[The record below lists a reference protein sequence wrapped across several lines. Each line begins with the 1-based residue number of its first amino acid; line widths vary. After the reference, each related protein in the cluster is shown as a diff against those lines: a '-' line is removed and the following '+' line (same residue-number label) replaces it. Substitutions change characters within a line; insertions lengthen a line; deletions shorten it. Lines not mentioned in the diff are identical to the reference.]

1 MVIEKITG
9 FVDYIYSLPL
19 MYQNIFT
26 VAIYMLLIF
35 IYSIFIW
42 KVHKVISRKDI
53 ISLNLRQYN
62 SVDHPTLNKF
72 FAGILYFIEYIII
85 LPFLILFWYILFAL
99 VLVLFSD
106 IASLEQVLL
115 LSAAVVGSI
124 RLLAYYNHEISAE
137 VAKLLPFT
145 ILAIT
150 LLSHKL
156 VDFTRLNELTGNM
169 QESIVFVGYVL
180 LFIVSLEIVLRFL
193 DLFKRIIVDGK
204 D

>member
-1 MVIEKITG
+1 MIVEKISG

-26 VAIYMLLIF
+26 VATYMILIF
-35 IYSIFIW
+35 IYAIFIS
-42 KVHKVISRKDI
+42 KVYRLISKKDI
-53 ISLNLRQYN
+53 ISLNLQQYN
-62 SVDHPTLNKF
+62 SFDHPSLNKL
-72 FAGILYFIEYIII
+72 FAGILYFIEYIIL

-99 VLVLFSD
+99 ALILFSD
-106 IASLEQVLL
+106 IGSLDQVLL

-124 RLLAYYNHEISAE
+124 RLLAYYNNEISAE
-137 VAKLLPFT
+137 VAKLVPFT

-150 LLSHKL
+150 LLSHKII
-156 VDFTRLNELTGNM
+156 DISKFREFMGNM
-169 QESIVFVGYVL
+169 QESIIFVGYVL
-180 LFIVSLEIVLRFL
+180 LFIVCLEIILRFL

>member
-1 MVIEKITG
+1 MVIELINN
-9 FVDYIYSLPL
+9 FLAYVYSLPEI
-19 MYQNIFT
+19 YQNIFT
-26 VAIYMLLIF
+26 VAVYMILIF
-35 IYSIFIW
+35 IYSTFIW

-62 SVDHPTLNKF
+62 SFDHPTLNKL
-72 FAGILYFIEYIII
+72 FAGILYFIEYIIV

-99 VLVLFSD
+99 VLVFFSE
-106 IASLEQVLL
+106 IASIEQILL

-150 LLSHKL
+150 LLSHKFIDVARFNETINVIGDFAIFVVYAL
-156 VDFTRLNELTGNM
+156 V
-169 QESIVFVGYVL
+169 
-180 LFIVSLEIVLRFL
+180 FIIFLEIILRFL
-193 DLFKRIIVDGK
+193 DLFKRIIVDK

>member
-1 MVIEKITG
+1 MIVEKISG

-26 VAIYMLLIF
+26 VATYMILIF
-35 IYSIFIW
+35 IYAIFIS
-42 KVHKVISRKDI
+42 KVYRLISKKDI
-53 ISLNLRQYN
+53 ISLNLQQYN
-62 SVDHPTLNKF
+62 SFDHPSLNKL
-72 FAGILYFIEYIII
+72 FAGILYFIEYIIL

-99 VLVLFSD
+99 ALILFSD
-106 IASLEQVLL
+106 IASLDQVLL

-124 RLLAYYNHEISAE
+124 RLLAYYNNEISAE

-156 VDFTRLNELTGNM
+156 IDISKFREFIGNI
-169 QESIVFVGYVL
+169 QESIIFVGYVL
-180 LFIVSLEIVLRFL
+180 LFIVCLEIILRFL
-193 DLFKRIIVDGK
+193 DLFKRIIVDDK

>member
-1 MVIEKITG
+1 MIVEKISG

-26 VAIYMLLIF
+26 VATYMILIF
-35 IYSIFIW
+35 IYAIFIS
-42 KVHKVISRKDI
+42 KVYRLISKKDI
-53 ISLNLRQYN
+53 ISLNLQQYN
-62 SVDHPTLNKF
+62 SFDHPSLNKL
-72 FAGILYFIEYIII
+72 FAGILYFIEYIIL

-99 VLVLFSD
+99 ALILFSD
-106 IASLEQVLL
+106 IGSLDQVLL

-124 RLLAYYNHEISAE
+124 RLLAYYNNEISAE
-137 VAKLLPFT
+137 VAKLVPFT

-156 VDFTRLNELTGNM
+156 IDISKFREFMGNM
-169 QESIVFVGYVL
+169 QESIIFVGYVL
-180 LFIVSLEIVLRFL
+180 LFIVCLEIILRFL

>member
-26 VAIYMLLIF
+26 VATYMILIF
-35 IYSIFIW
+35 IYAIFIW
-42 KVHKVISRKDI
+42 KVYKLISKKDV

-62 SVDHPTLNKF
+62 SVDHSSLNKLL
-72 FAGILYFIEYIII
+72 AGILYFIEYLII
-85 LPFLILFWYILFAL
+85 LPFLVLFWYILFAL

-124 RLLAYYNHEISAE
+124 RLLAYYNSEISAE

-156 VDFTRLNELTGNM
+156 IDFTRLNEFTGNV
-169 QESIVFVGYVL
+169 QESIIFVGYVL
-180 LFIVSLEIVLRFL
+180 LFIVSLEVILRFL

>member
-1 MVIEKITG
+1 MIVEKISG

-19 MYQNIFT
+19 MYQNIFA
-26 VAIYMLLIF
+26 VATYMILIF
-35 IYSIFIW
+35 VYAIFIS
-42 KVHKVISRKDI
+42 KFYRLISKKDI

-62 SVDHPTLNKF
+62 SFDHPTLKKL
-72 FAGILYFIEYIII
+72 FAGILYFIEYIIV

-99 VLVLFSD
+99 ALILFSD
-106 IASLEQVLL
+106 IASLDQVLL

-124 RLLAYYNHEISAE
+124 RLLAYYNSEISAE

-156 VDFTRLNELTGNM
+156 LDFSKINSALG
-169 QESIVFVGYVL
+169 ESFNFIIFIGYVL
-180 LFIVSLEIVLRFL
+180 LFIIALEIVLRFL
-193 DLFKRIIVDGK
+193 DLFKRIIVDK

>member
-1 MVIEKITG
+1 MVIGPINNILSY
-9 FVDYIYSLPL
+9 VDSLPEI
-19 MYQNIFT
+19 YQKIFT
-26 VAIYMLLIF
+26 VAVYMVLIF

-42 KVHKVISRKDI
+42 KVHKAISRKDV

-62 SVDHPTLNKF
+62 SFDHPTVKKL
-72 FAGILYFIEYIII
+72 FAGILYFIEYIIL

-99 VLVLFSD
+99 VLIFFSE
-106 IASLEQVLL
+106 IVSIEQILL

-124 RLLAYYNHEISAE
+124 RLLAYYNREISAE

-156 VDFTRLNELTGNM
+156 MDVTRFNETINLIGDYG
-169 QESIVFVGYVL
+169 IFVFYAL
-180 LFIVSLEIVLRFL
+180 IFIVALEVILRFL
-193 DLFKRIIVDGK
+193 DLFKRIIVDK